1 MNLDRRLLRLTRSVR
16 LGLGLTILLGV
27 LGGILM
33 VLQAGLL
40 SGAIDRVFLGGA
52 SLADVTPL
60 LLGLAGIAGLRA
72 LATWSGTLTGQQ
84 VAGRIKQDLRERLF
98 AHLLALGPAYTQA
111 ERSGELAHTLLEG
124 VEELDAYFGQYLPQI
139 ALAALV
145 PVTYLIVVFP
155 ADPLSG
161 LVLFV
166 TAPLIPFFMILIG
179 KAAQILTRRQ
189 WGVLSRMSA
198 HFLDVLQGL
207 TTLKLLGRSRK
218 QIEVI
223 GQISETWRRTT
234 LGVLRVAFLSALAL
248 EMLATISTAIVAVE
262 IGVRLL
268 YGGLDFQRA
277 LFVLILAP
285 EYYLPLRTLGTRF
298 HAGMAGV
305 EAARRIFAILETD
318 DKGKSNRQDAK
329 DAKEKQEKGIPLPA
343 FSSSPR
349 VERRSGGEVAS
360 WRFNIVFSDVA
371 YAYADGQ
378 RAALDGVSFTLAEG
392 EQVALVGPSGAGK
405 STIAALLLRFIAP
418 QSGTITAGGVPLEAI
433 DPDEWRARV
442 AWVPQR
448 PYLFYASALDNI
460 RLGRPQ
466 ATPDE
471 VTWAARQ
478 AHADDFLRALPE
490 GYNTLIGERGARLSG
505 GQAQRIA
512 LARAFLKDAPF
523 LILDEATA
531 NLDAESEAL
540 VQAAIERLLARRTA
554 LVIAHRLLTVTRADR
569 ILVLEGG
576 RVVEAGPH
584 ADLVA
589 SGGLY
594 SRLFAAYGGGQ
605 ASPARLDEGPKMV

>member
-16 LGLGLTILLGV
+16 LWLGLTILLGV
-27 LGGILM
+27 LGGILV

-40 SGAIDRVFLGGA
+40 SGTIDRVFLGGA

-60 LLGLAGIAGLRA
+60 LLALAGIAGLRA
-72 LATWSGTLTGQQ
+72 LTTWGGTVTGQQ
-84 VAGRIKQDLRERLF
+84 VAGRIKQELRERLF

-111 ERSGELAHTLLEG
+111 ERSGELAHSLLEG
-124 VEELDAYFGQYLPQI
+124 VEALDAYFSQYLPQI

-145 PVTYLIVVFP
+145 PITYLIVVFP

-161 LVLFV
+161 VVLLV

-179 KAAQILTRRQ
+179 KAAEILTRRQ

-223 GQISETWRRTT
+223 GRISDSWRRTT
-234 LGVLRVAFLSALAL
+234 LGVLRVAFLSALVL
-248 EMLATISTAIVAVE
+248 EMLATISTAVVAVE
-262 IGVRLL
+262 IGIRLL

-298 HAGMAGV
+298 HAGMSGV
-305 EAARRIFAILETD
+305 AAAQRIFGILET
-318 DKGKSNRQDAK
+318 GEAQLNRQDARS
-329 DAKEKQEKGIPLPA
+329 AKEKQRKNTSMPLV
-343 FSSSPR
+343 SPSPFT
-349 VERRSGGEVAS
+349 ERGPGGEVLPS
-360 WRFNIVFSDVA
+360 RFDLVFEGVT

-378 RAALDGVSFTLAEG
+378 RAALDGVSFTISTG
-392 EQVALVGPSGAGK
+392 EQIALVGPSGAGK
-405 STIAALLLRFIAP
+405 STIAALLLGFIAP
-418 QSGTITAGGVPLEAI
+418 QGGMITVGGVPLDTLDA
-433 DPDEWRARV
+433 DAWRARV

-448 PYLFYASALDNI
+448 PYLFNASLIDNV
-460 RLGRPQ
+460 RLGRPE

-471 VTWAARQ
+471 VAWAARQ
-478 AHADDFLRALPE
+478 AHADAFIRALPE
-490 GYNTLIGERGARLSG
+490 GYATVIGERGARLSG

-531 NLDAESEAL
+531 NLDAENEAL
-540 VQAAIERLLARRTA
+540 VQAAIERLLERRSA
-554 LVIAHRLLTVTRADR
+554 LVIAHRLRTVARADR

-589 SGGLY
+589 AGGLY
-594 SRLFAAYGGGQ
+594 SRLFAAYAGAGG
-605 ASPARLDEGPKMV
+605 S

>member
-1 MNLDRRLLRLTRSVR
+1 MNLDSRLLRLTRSVR
-16 LGLGLTILLGV
+16 LGLGLTILLGL

-33 VLQAGLL
+33 VIQAGLL

-60 LLGLAGIAGLRA
+60 LLGLAGIAGLRG
-72 LATWSGTLTGQQ
+72 LAAWGGAVTGQA

-98 AHLLALGPAYTQA
+98 AHLLRLGPAYSGA

-124 VEELDAYFGQYLPQI
+124 VEELDAYFSQYLPQI

-145 PVTYLIVVFP
+145 PITYLIVVFP

-161 LVLFV
+161 LVLLV

-179 KAAQILTRRQ
+179 KAAEILTRRQ

-207 TTLKLLGRSRK
+207 TTLKLFGRSRK

-223 GQISETWRRTT
+223 GQISDSWRRTT

-277 LFVLILAP
+277 LFVLVLAP
-285 EYYLPLRTLGTRF
+285 EYYLPLRALGVRF

-318 DKGKSNRQDAK
+318 DKGQSNRQDATSPPGLLSTRGEEEK
-329 DAKEKQEKGIPLPA
+329 AGMDASLSS
-343 FSSSPR
+343 FSVASS
-349 VERRSGGEVAS
+349 AS
-360 WRFNIVFSDVA
+360 WRFDIAFRDVS
-371 YAYADGQ
+371 YAYAGRDG
-378 RAALDGVSFTLAEG
+378 AALNGVSFTLAEG

-405 STIAALLLRFIAP
+405 STIAALLLGFIVP
-418 QSGTITAGGVPLEAI
+418 QSGTIKLGGSPLDSI
-433 DPDEWRARV
+433 DPDEWRARL

-478 AHADDFLRALPE
+478 AQADEFIRALPE

-540 VQAAIERLLARRTA
+540 VQAAIERLLERRTA
-554 LVIAHRLLTVTRADR
+554 LVIAHRLQTVTRADR
-569 ILVLEGG
+569 ILVLDGG

-584 ADLVA
+584 AELVA
-589 SGGLY
+589 AGGLY
-594 SRLFAAYGGGQ
+594 SRLFAVVGG
-605 ASPARLDEGPKMV
+605 AR